1 MIRFSAL
8 LLLLVSLLITPPQA
22 RAGQDDY
29 LVGAGDVLKIAV
41 YDNPDLSAVCRINT
55 DGSVQFPLI
64 GTVPLAG
71 LTVDGATRRIEG
83 LLADGYLVN
92 PQVSVFIEEYRS
104 KKVVIIGHVTNP
116 GVYELSGPTGLL
128 ELISMSGGLR
138 ENAGDMVTINRKLTG
153 SEQKQQIIRINLQ
166 KLLETGDPSLNVLI
180 NDKDSVFIAK
190 AGMFYVTGEVEKP
203 DSYKL
208 EEGTTVLK
216 AISMS
221 GGFTKIAAK
230 NRVRIVRIVD
240 GEEQIMEKVS
250 MQEPLLPDDVIVVP
264 ESFF

>member
-1 MIRFSAL
+1 MMFTP
-8 LLLLVSLLITPPQA
+8 SLA
-22 RAGQDDY
+22 RADQQDY
-29 LVGAGDVLKIAV
+29 LVGAGDVIKISV
-41 YDNPDLSAVCRINT
+41 YDNPDLSSVCRIST
-55 DGSVQFPLI
+55 DGSIQFPLV

-71 LTVDGATRRIEG
+71 LTIEG
-83 LLADGYLVN
+83 VTRQIEQLLADGYLVN

-104 KKVVIIGHVTNP
+104 KKVVIIGHVANP
-116 GVYELSGPTGLL
+116 GVYELRGQTHLL
-128 ELISMSGGLR
+128 ELISMAGGLR
-138 ENAGDMVTINRKLTG
+138 ENAGDQVTINRKETADG
-153 SEQKQQIIRINLQ
+153 QQQKVLRINLQ
-166 KLLETGDPSLNVLI
+166 ALLSSGDPSLNPQIL
-180 NDKDSVFIAK
+180 DQDSVFIDK

-203 DSYKL
+203 ASYKF

-230 NRVRIVRIVD
+230 NRVRIVRIID
-240 GEEQIMEKVS
+240 GKEQLLEKVS